1 MFGREHR
8 GRPESDNATTGTPD
22 PHVATYLPDWSGD
35 WIATT
40 REQAAGSPSPHPVA
54 NTAPTDGGGLID
66 TAQFTPSDTMPAA
79 VGEPQP
85 SSGGEP
91 EPPPM
96 WPEPGHYAVDLTPL
110 AQLPAD
116 APVSAPVAVDGAPL
130 EPIYEPS
137 VVDGTPIEPVPA
149 LAADPAV
156 AEGTPVEPIYALA
169 ADPAMVDHVPGAATA
184 LPGLPP
190 PVAGSM
196 VLDVPAPEHWD
207 PLPNLEAPPSA
218 AADNVEPLEPLTDA
232 APSPT
237 AADTVVHW
245 DPLPDLEAPPSTDAD
260 AVEPLDALTDE
271 APMPAV
277 PSSTPLPATPDP
289 ENSAGAQQVLDVR
302 DREPTEPTR
311 AAPSQ
316 VVLGFGDGTEQQ
328 LPSDD
333 PDARAI
339 HELAATLT
347 AAPRHRR

>member
-1 MFGREHR
+1 MGLFRRLFGREHR
-8 GRPESDNATTGTPD
+8 GRPESANATTGTPD

-66 TAQFTPSDTMPAA
+66 TAQFTPGDTMPAA
-79 VGEPQP
+79 VGEPRP

-156 AEGTPVEPIYALA
+156 AEGTPVEPISALA

-190 PVAGSM
+190 PVAGSV
-196 VLDVPAPEHWD
+196 VLDVPAPE
-207 PLPNLEAPPSA
+207 
-218 AADNVEPLEPLTDA
+218 
-232 APSPT
+232 
-237 AADTVVHW
+237 HW

-277 PSSTPLPATPDP
+277 PPSTPLPATPNP